1 MLVNNIIICTFAAE
15 KSGGQLWKSPLKVNN
30 GALKL
35 PLRKRKAEALGIKST
50 RIKTNNMVQK
60 RSEIEYSLSKEKKEK
75 LAKTEA
81 EKVKETVDN
90 HRSEIEWI
98 SEMLSDYEDLH
109 FQAL

>member
-1 MLVNNIIICTFAAE
+1 
-15 KSGGQLWKSPLKVNN
+15 
-30 GALKL
+30 
-35 PLRKRKAEALGIKST
+35 
-50 RIKTNNMVQK
+50 MVQK